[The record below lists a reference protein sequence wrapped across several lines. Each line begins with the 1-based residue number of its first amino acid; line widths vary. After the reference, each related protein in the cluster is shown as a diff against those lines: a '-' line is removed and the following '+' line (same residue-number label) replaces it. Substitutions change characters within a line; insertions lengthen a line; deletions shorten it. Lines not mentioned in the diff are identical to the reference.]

1 MSSISNI
8 NPGFLES
15 YINFH
20 SKTKLTTEEMF
31 KRLSIEMGGDGSKI
45 TKSQLDSYID
55 KAESNSIKIS
65 REKLS
70 ALKQIQKNW
79 DTISNGEDSISA
91 DNMKGHETLL
101 AAAMADGFES
111 IEIPDESNSIVS
123 EIYKYL
129 LENLGISNLQ
139 EASDS
144 DLNSYLQ
151 TLLSKDSD
159 DDAIGD
165 AIDSLINLM
174 AQRGIASNV
183 DLEV

>member
-8 NPGFLES
+8 NPGFLQS

-20 SKTKLTTEEMF
+20 SKTKLTIEEMF
-31 KRLSIEMGGDGSKI
+31 KYLSIEMGGDGKSI
-45 TKSQLDSYID
+45 TKSQLDSYIEEA
-55 KAESNSIKIS
+55 KSHSMKIS
-65 REKLS
+65 KQKLS

-79 DTISNGEDSISA
+79 DTISKGEDSISA
-91 DNMKGHETLL
+91 GDMEGYEAIL

-111 IEIPDESNSIVS
+111 IEISDEPNSFVS

-129 LENLGISNLQ
+129 LENLGISDLKD
-139 EASDS
+139 ASDS

-151 TLLSKDSD
+151 TLLSEDSD

-174 AQRGIASNV
+174 AKRGIPSNV
-183 DLEV
+183 ELEA